1 MNEKTEPVSGPE
13 LKKLTASA
21 MLALSEEAEAELARD
36 FEALKE
42 RLDGVVRSGAA
53 SGDPAEG
60 PIHAGVHRVLPPD
73 QAEEKAAERPPVPC
87 ARGKSLLS
95 QADRFDGTFCVVPR
109 VV

>member
-1 MNEKTEPVSGPE
+1 MNETNKPVPEPD

-21 MLALSEEAEAELARD
+21 MLALSPEAEKELARD
-36 FEALKE
+36 FEALKV
-42 RLDGVVRSGAA
+42 RLDGVVQSEAA
-53 SGDPAEG
+53 SGEPAEG
-60 PIHAGVHRVLPPD
+60 PIHAGVRRVLPPD

-87 ARGKSLLS
+87 AKGKSLLS